1 MSPVIDITIDFLPGK
16 FLQRI
21 FHFFHDFG
29 VSSVE
34 ATKIQS
40 LKPLLIML
48 RDYLDIY
55 HIYFSTGAVYRA

>member
-1 MSPVIDITIDFLPGK
+1 MSPIIFIKIVILPGK